1 MRHSKDLSVTISNLT
16 KARDFISNPENWGKG
31 EYLTG
36 DSDSSDYQACAQG
49 ALQCIG
55 VALPQCR
62 AAARMFDPDYD
73 VPLEH
78 TYIYQAVRSLDCGY
92 NNVISFNDAPETTHE
107 DVMRLYS
114 RAIYLAKSDQIEQV
128 KRTLPTAKS
137 TANAAYTVVDDTM
150 SFDEA
155 KQDLIKTLSCLGITV
170 EETAQ

>member
-31 EYLTG
+31 EYLAG
-36 DSDSSDYQACAQG
+36 DSNSPDYQACAQG

-62 AAARMFDPDYD
+62 VAARIFDPDYD

-78 TYIYQAVRSLDCGY
+78 TYLYEAVLSFDHGH
-92 NNVISFNDAPETTHE
+92 NSVIAFNDDPETTHE
-107 DVMRLYS
+107 DIMRLFS

-128 KRTLPTAKS
+128 KRSLPTAKS
-137 TANAAYTVVDDTM
+137 TANAAFTVIDDTM

-155 KQDLIKTLSCLGITV
+155 KQNLIKTLSRLGITV
-170 EETAQ
+170 EETVQ